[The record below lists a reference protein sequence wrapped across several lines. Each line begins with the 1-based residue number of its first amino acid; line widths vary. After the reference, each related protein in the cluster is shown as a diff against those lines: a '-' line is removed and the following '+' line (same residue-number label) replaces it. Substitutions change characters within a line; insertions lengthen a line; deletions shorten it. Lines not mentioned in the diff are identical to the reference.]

1 MVLGSRI
8 VVISMLAVMAVALA
22 LLFLAKS
29 TPENISVKVNPKDDV
44 VAVEAKQVQAPSD
57 EITLNNTAFELIN
70 KDGKC
75 QLQSGKNTLI
85 KLAIK
90 APCYFVRQND
100 KLLEYKQKDQNIIA
114 VIGDT
119 IEKSKRCGRVARGI
133 LMTKSGVSLSSRIAK
148 GSIYCADKGLDNAQ
162 YDLFG
167 KAK

>member
-8 VVISMLAVMAVALA
+8 VTISIFAVIAIALA

-29 TPENISVKVNPKDDV
+29 TPEKISVKVNTPDEAV
-44 VAVEAKQVQAPSD
+44 VIKTKQVQSPSD
-57 EITLNNTAFELIN
+57 EVTVNNTTFELMN
-70 KDGKC
+70 RDGKC
-75 QLQSGKNTLI
+75 QLQSGKNTVI
-85 KLAIK
+85 KLSIK
-90 APCYFVRQND
+90 APCYFVRQNNT
-100 KLLEYKQKDQNIIA
+100 LLEYKQKDHRIIA

-133 LMTKSGVSLSSRIAK
+133 LMTENGVSLSSRIAK

-167 KAK
+167 ETK